1 MFQWYIIL
9 NFSQSFSLFL
19 SENKSLILGSLL
31 EWPLQLFHEV
41 AQHPKHLSKSKTP
54 APDTD
59 SVDEK
64 VHQRPVG
71 DAEGKEDAEIY

>member
-1 MFQWYIIL
+1 MVY
-9 NFSQSFSLFL
+9 NSQTFPNLSLYFFV
-19 SENKSLILGSLL
+19 NKSLILGSLL
-31 EWPLQLFHEV
+31 EWPLKLFHEV

-59 SVDEK
+59 SVDEE

-71 DAEGKEDAEIY
+71 DTEGKEDAEIC